1 MSARRAIREG
11 DQLRQIVGIDFTDA
25 QLEAITADWRQPQA
39 IIAGAGSGKTTVMAA
54 RVVWLVGHE
63 GIPPEQILG
72 LTFTN
77 KAASELAA
85 RIRANLAKLQSGEGQ
100 ADEAGEPTVSTY
112 HAFAGSLISEHG
124 LRCGIEPDL
133 RVAADATRFQRAS
146 AVIHAYPGRL
156 DYVGTSMPNIVK
168 DVLHLDGQL
177 AEHLVTTD
185 QLRDHDEAL
194 IRELQ
199 TTPVT
204 RGGLTGTLQRG
215 AIDAARKR
223 IELSHL
229 IDAYRQAK
237 ADDGVMDFSDQMS
250 WGAQL
255 AALDEVAADMR
266 NRFTAVLLDEYQD
279 TSVAQRDLLV
289 WLFAGPAAEP
299 VPAHQ
304 QRVQQSLQQ
313 PLQQHSH
320 SVTAV
325 GDPAQSIYG
334 WRGASATNLVQFLD
348 DFPALGAPSAPN
360 MYSLAETRR
369 CAPQIIDVANRV
381 AAEYY
386 ATSDIVR
393 PLRAAD
399 ANPAGI
405 ITAGLHADITEEVAA
420 LVEQVQTCHREG
432 TPWPEIGIL
441 VRTGAETR
449 EVVAA
454 LRQADV
460 PVEVVG
466 LSGLLWQPA
475 VRDVISVLQL
485 MHDVTANPA
494 ALRLLT
500 GPRWRIGPRDLAL
513 LGQRAAHLV
522 RAETAHPGGLQS
534 RLEDAVAG
542 VDPSEVVSLLDA
554 IEDPGSTPFSA
565 EATERFAEFATML
578 AQLRQHI
585 GEPLT
590 DLTRRV
596 VGALN
601 IDLELM
607 SSGHDHE
614 ADNLAAFIDVVADY
628 SQHDRYA
635 SLAGLLAYLQAET
648 DHDDGLDVAQL
659 GSTDAVQLLTAHKA
673 KGLEWDVVF
682 LPFVCDEV
690 FPSRRSRPR
699 WVTQG
704 SEIPVSLRG
713 DAAGLTDIGEWSS
726 KGLEA
731 YKAGCKAEGL
741 MEEHRLAY
749 VAFTR
754 ARHMLHISGHR
765 WGRTQKTPRATSPYL
780 SIVREWLAE
789 HGREPFVWADEPG
802 DDDINPLLA
811 QSETTSW
818 PAPIA
823 GMDARARAAAEVRAW
838 QLDGSTPGDVR
849 FDDADPRGSSELAE
863 IDAQLDVVLGDIEV
877 EQHVVRLP
885 GTLSATQMMALA
897 EDEQEFARGLAR
909 PMPRRP
915 SSAARFGTRFHAWV
929 ESHYGAQELFD
940 PVDLPGRSELD
951 IGDDSELADLTEK
964 FAAGPFGQRDPVAV
978 EAPFSLTL
986 AGQQVIGRI
995 DAVFGDA
1002 SGYEVVDFKTNRR
1015 ADADPM
1021 QLAIYRLAWA
1031 ELTGLDPALVRAAFY
1046 YVRLDQV
1053 VYHDELPGRD
1063 ELERQITEAWR
1074 ANT

>member
-1 MSARRAIREG
+1 MAAGVGGGRPHPARRFSGHAVAGPVPHLRIPGRLSRPAGGRLDHRRPLMSARRAIREG

-112 HAFAGSLISEHG
+112 HAFAGTLISEHG
-124 LRCGIEPDL
+124 LRCGIEPDP

-146 AVIHAYPGRL
+146 AVIHSYPGRL

-313 PLQQHSH
+313 PLQQPLQQHSH

-360 MYSLAETRR
+360 IYSLAETRR

-405 ITAGLHADITEEVAA
+405 ITAGLHA
-420 LVEQVQTCHREG
+420 
-432 TPWPEIGIL
+432 
-441 VRTGAETR
+441 
-449 EVVAA
+449 
-454 LRQADV
+454 
-460 PVEVVG
+460 
-466 LSGLLWQPA
+466 
-475 VRDVISVLQL
+475 
-485 MHDVTANPA
+485 
-494 ALRLLT
+494 
-500 GPRWRIGPRDLAL
+500 
-513 LGQRAAHLV
+513 
-522 RAETAHPGGLQS
+522 
-534 RLEDAVAG
+534 
-542 VDPSEVVSLLDA
+542 
-554 IEDPGSTPFSA
+554 
-565 EATERFAEFATML
+565 
-578 AQLRQHI
+578 
-585 GEPLT
+585 
-590 DLTRRV
+590 
-596 VGALN
+596 
-601 IDLELM
+601 
-607 SSGHDHE
+607 
-614 ADNLAAFIDVVADY
+614 
-628 SQHDRYA
+628 
-635 SLAGLLAYLQAET
+635 
-648 DHDDGLDVAQL
+648 
-659 GSTDAVQLLTAHKA
+659 
-673 KGLEWDVVF
+673 
-682 LPFVCDEV
+682 
-690 FPSRRSRPR
+690 
-699 WVTQG
+699 
-704 SEIPVSLRG
+704 
-713 DAAGLTDIGEWSS
+713 
-726 KGLEA
+726 
-731 YKAGCKAEGL
+731 
-741 MEEHRLAY
+741 
-749 VAFTR
+749 
-754 ARHMLHISGHR
+754 
-765 WGRTQKTPRATSPYL
+765 
-780 SIVREWLAE
+780 
-789 HGREPFVWADEPG
+789 
-802 DDDINPLLA
+802 
-811 QSETTSW
+811 
-818 PAPIA
+818 
-823 GMDARARAAAEVRAW
+823 
-838 QLDGSTPGDVR
+838 
-849 FDDADPRGSSELAE
+849 
-863 IDAQLDVVLGDIEV
+863 
-877 EQHVVRLP
+877 
-885 GTLSATQMMALA
+885 
-897 EDEQEFARGLAR
+897 
-909 PMPRRP
+909 
-915 SSAARFGTRFHAWV
+915 
-929 ESHYGAQELFD
+929 
-940 PVDLPGRSELD
+940 
-951 IGDDSELADLTEK
+951 
-964 FAAGPFGQRDPVAV
+964 
-978 EAPFSLTL
+978 
-986 AGQQVIGRI
+986 
-995 DAVFGDA
+995 
-1002 SGYEVVDFKTNRR
+1002 
-1015 ADADPM
+1015 
-1021 QLAIYRLAWA
+1021 
-1031 ELTGLDPALVRAAFY
+1031 
-1046 YVRLDQV
+1046 
-1053 VYHDELPGRD
+1053 
-1063 ELERQITEAWR
+1063 
-1074 ANT
+1074 